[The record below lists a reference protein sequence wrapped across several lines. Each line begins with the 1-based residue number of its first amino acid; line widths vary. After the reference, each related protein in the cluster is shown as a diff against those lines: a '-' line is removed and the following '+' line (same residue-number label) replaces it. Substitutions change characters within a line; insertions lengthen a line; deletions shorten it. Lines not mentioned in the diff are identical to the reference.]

1 MHADWLALRWESP
14 ELPCYFVDVN
24 MHGVVQK
31 IVKIPSICQN
41 KVVFGIPSYSMCVV
55 YKKNKIIHLS
65 DSEGGGYLPCKSS
78 APQVS
83 TIIHLHF
90 GELCNS
96 TEAPIE
102 RSTNTVYLVIL
113 VVLTVPVS

>member
-83 TIIHLHF
+83 TIF
-90 GELCNS
+90 TS
-96 TEAPIE
+96 T
-102 RSTNTVYLVIL
+102 LVSYAIL
-113 VVLTVPVS
+113 RKHQLKETQTQYTW

>member
-41 KVVFGIPSYSMCVV
+41 KAVFGIPSYSMCVV

-65 DSEGGGYLPCKSS
+65 DSEGGGYLPANPALPKYPPLFTSTL
-78 APQVS
+78 VS
-83 TIIHLHF
+83 Y
-90 GELCNS
+90 
-96 TEAPIE
+96 A
-102 RSTNTVYLVIL
+102 IL
-113 VVLTVPVS
+113 RKQQLKETQTQYTW

>member
-1 MHADWLALRWESP
+1 MHTDWLALRWEAS
-14 ELPCYFVDVN
+14 ELPCYFVHVN
-24 MHGVVQK
+24 MHGVVWK

-41 KVVFGIPSYSMCVV
+41 KVVFRIPSYSTCVV
-55 YKKNKIIHLS
+55 YKKRKIIHLS
-65 DSEGGGYLPCKSS
+65 ESEGGGYLPRKSS

-96 TEAPIE
+96 MEAPIE
-102 RSTNTVYLVIL
+102 RNTNTVYLVIL

>member
-1 MHADWLALRWESP
+1 MHADWLALRWESL

-65 DSEGGGYLPCKSS
+65 DSEGGGYLPRKSS

-83 TIIHLHF
+83 DRK
-90 GELCNS
+90 S
-96 TEAPIE
+96 
-102 RSTNTVYLVIL
+102 
-113 VVLTVPVS
+113 VV